1 MTRRRHLL
9 SLAVLAVCAAP
20 RPAAAQAADY
30 SLESMVRADSA
41 ATAWLGQLAALDWK
55 GSYATAAPNFRSRVR
70 LWDWELMVDHLRDQ
84 LRRPEKRE
92 VIGREYLRDIP
103 PFPPDEYIRIRY
115 VTHLHEGRRVFENV
129 LLGLQ
134 PDGEWRIVDYILW
147 PNPQGD
153 IVLPGVPLTS
163 GAGGRASDLRPG
175 GGGPGTVARPS
186 APTTPST
193 PSSPKPSRP

>member
-1 MTRRRHLL
+1 MTRRRPLVPLVALALL
-9 SLAVLAVCAAP
+9 AAP
-20 RPAAAQAADY
+20 RPAAAQAVDY
-30 SLESMVRADSA
+30 SLESMVRADSS
-41 ATAWLGQLAALDWK
+41 ATAWFGQLAALDWK

-84 LRRPEKRE
+84 LKRPDKRE

-115 VTHLHEGRRVFENV
+115 VTYLHDGRRVFENV

-134 PDGEWRIVDYILW
+134 PDGEWRVVDYILW

-153 IVLPGVPLTS
+153 IVLPGAPVTGGTGR
-163 GAGGRASDLRPG
+163 GAGEPRPG
-175 GGGPGTVARPS
+175 GGGPGTMAQ
-186 APTTPST
+186 PTTPKPYT
-193 PSSPKPSRP
+193 PSPPKPARP